1 MLTAGGVVGMRAVR
15 RTGMGAGGFV
25 STSVPD
31 QTVDRPAIR
40 LSLLAL
46 LIAPLVAGCASSRPD
61 AGTAGSSAP
70 RAVRNVVPA
79 GLTPGEQIDY
89 AGHRCGN
96 PNFYVK
102 THPCLFPKRNV
113 TP

>member
-1 MLTAGGVVGMRAVR
+1 MSTACAPFAAPAWKAGGL
-15 RTGMGAGGFV
+15 V
-25 STSVPD
+25 STFAPD
-31 QTVDRPAIR
+31 QIVDRLAIR
-40 LSLLAL
+40 LSLFAL

-61 AGTAGSSAP
+61 TGIAGSSAP
-70 RAVRNVVPA
+70 KAARNSVPT
-79 GLTPGEQIDY
+79 GLMPGEQIDY

-113 TP
+113 TR

>member
-1 MLTAGGVVGMRAVR
+1 MSTACAPFAAPAWRAD
-15 RTGMGAGGFV
+15 GLV
-25 STSVPD
+25 STFIPYP
-31 QTVDRPAIR
+31 TVDRPAIR

-46 LIAPLVAGCASSRPD
+46 LIAPLVAGCASSRPE
-61 AGTAGSSAP
+61 AGTVGSSAP
-70 RAVRNVVPA
+70 KAARDAVPT
-79 GLTPGEQIDY
+79 GLMPGEQIDH

-96 PNFYVK
+96 PNFYVN

>member
-1 MLTAGGVVGMRAVR
+1 M
-15 RTGMGAGGFV
+15 
-25 STSVPD
+25 
-31 QTVDRPAIR
+31 DRSAIR

-61 AGTAGSSAP
+61 AASVASSAP
-70 RAVRNVVPA
+70 KAARHAVPTD
-79 GLTPGEQIDY
+79 LMPGEQIDY

-113 TP
+113 NP

>member
-1 MLTAGGVVGMRAVR
+1 MVSSACAPFAALAWKA
-15 RTGMGAGGFV
+15 AGFV
-25 STSVPD
+25 STFIPD

-61 AGTAGSSAP
+61 SGTVGSSAP
-70 RAVRNVVPA
+70 KAVRNAVPA

-89 AGHRCGN
+89 AGHRCRN